1 MFSAERREPYH
12 KEGMAMQEP
21 GMLADQVEQLFT
33 QCNIEEIE
41 HEKNE
46 WKVETRDGKKCK
58 GSTLRDALQQ
68 VPGMSSGQTGRSAL

>member
-1 MFSAERREPYH
+1 MFSAERREPYR
-12 KEGMAMQEP
+12 KEGLAIEEP
-21 GMLADQVEQLFT
+21 GMLVDQVEQLFT
-33 QCNIEEIE
+33 QCNIQEIE

-46 WKVETRDGKKCK
+46 WKVETRVGKKYK